1 MTEGV
6 IFFMDKPGVVIRFF
20 QEYPGTLVLLSGG
33 VDSAVLALLACRG
46 TGGTTRALSFRTP
59 LVKKSETAMALEVA
73 SFLGI
78 ECHVHDVDV
87 ISDPRVR
94 ANCRDRCFGCRKI
107 LHAEAKKFAL
117 SGGFSGIAD
126 GVQAD
131 EIHEPR
137 PGLIAAEEDGIIH
150 PLADAGLTKKEIRE
164 IAREAG
170 LPNSERP
177 AAPCLATR
185 FPPDIPLSAGW
196 AEKIEAGEEIL
207 AAEGFSNSRIRWF
220 PPGAASIEIDEKDI
234 PSFWEKRNRICAS
247 IRDTG
252 FPVVSLDLEGLQ
264 RGKMERFLE
273 VKKNACR

>member
-1 MTEGV
+1 
-6 IFFMDKPGVVIRFF
+6 MDKPGVVIRFF

-33 VDSAVLALLACRG
+33 VDSAVLALLASRG
-46 TGGTTRALSFRTP
+46 TGGATRALSFRTP
-59 LVKKSETAMALEVA
+59 LVKKRETAMALEVA

-78 ECHVHDVDV
+78 ECHIHDVDV
-87 ISDPRVR
+87 ILDPRVR

-107 LHAEAKKFAL
+107 LHAEAGKFAL
-117 SGGFSGIAD
+117 SGDFSGIAD

-131 EIHEPR
+131 EIHEAR

-185 FPPDIPLSAGW
+185 FPPDIPLSAVW

-220 PPGAASIEIDEKDI
+220 PPGVASIEIDEKDI